1 MADHAARVVTLSPA
15 DQEIKAAFA
24 ALQRAFGGQD
34 AVAAAFPGIRQ
45 QKVSDWCNPRLP
57 EFAPLHIVAALEACT
72 VGHPGH
78 PHVTR
83 LLARRAGF
91 VLVEQADDGEPP
103 CPMRGLAAAMAAMGD
118 LSRVVD
124 EVFADS
130 VFTGSEQRAAL
141 NALRALEEKA
151 AALRVALGGTKVAA
165 RGAAR
170 GGTKLM
176 DKPTGTRRRAV

>member
-24 ALQRAFGGQD
+24 ALARAFGGQD

-91 VLVEQADDGEPP
+91 VLVEQHEDTQAVHPLAAIAAIAAEFGDVSRVYTAAAADGEVNDTE
-103 CPMRGLAAAMAAMGD
+103 R
-118 LSRVVD
+118 
-124 EVFADS
+124 AD
-130 VFTGSEQRAAL
+130 
-141 NALRALEEKA
+141 ALEAVCALEA
-151 AALRVALGGTKVAA
+151 ATAALRVALGGMKVAA
-165 RGAAR
+165 RGAAG

-176 DKPTGTRRRAV
+176 GKPTGTRRRAV